1 MSLKLLSNM
10 DDIGETMK
18 SIANKLIPNWI
29 SFVIQ
34 LSSFLILLLV
44 VFFVAYKPVK
54 RMMQRRA
61 DHIENEI
68 KQAEEKNVLAAAS
81 VNEAKELVSSSKLKA
96 SEIIKNAEVQGQE
109 KYDAIIL
116 EAKQEVADMKKAAE
130 EDIER
135 AKEDAIQD
143 IRSEMVNVALSASK
157 EILKREVDKKD
168 NVKLAEDFIDRLN

>member
-10 DDIGETMK
+10 DNIGETMK

-54 RMMQRRA
+54 RMMQKRA

-116 EAKQEVADMKKAAE
+116 EAKQEVVDMKKAAE

-168 NVKLAEDFIDRLN
+168 NVKLAEDFIDQLN